1 MTPKSCSWI
10 LKNDFAWTLLSKQDL
25 KLIFT
30 KAVNV
35 KIYLVSYFFEDRE
48 SKTQYFTQQVEID
61 DLIGKSLTF
70 EMYNTT
76 EIYVVPT
83 NSGTNEVEF
92 EF

>member
-61 DLIGKSLTF
+61 DLIGKTLTF